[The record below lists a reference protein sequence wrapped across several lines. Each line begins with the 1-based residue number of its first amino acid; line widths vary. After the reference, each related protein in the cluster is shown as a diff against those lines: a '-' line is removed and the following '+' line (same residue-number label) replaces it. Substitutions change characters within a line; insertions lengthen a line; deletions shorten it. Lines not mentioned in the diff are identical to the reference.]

1 MAIMKDVRRIAW
13 SIYWKSVLLGAIVGF
28 VAGAAFG
35 FVFGFVGAIVGV
47 PRDTLIPVIQWGG
60 TIIGLIAGF
69 CALNFVLAR
78 TIGKSIGG
86 RQLELAVTTS
96 LGEGR

>member
-13 SIYWKSVLLGAIVGF
+13 SIYWKSTLFGVVVGF

-35 FVFGFVGAIVGV
+35 FVFGFIGGVAGV
-47 PRDTLIPVIQWGG
+47 PWDTLSPFLQWGG
-60 TIIGLIAGF
+60 AVAGLIAGF
-69 CALNFVLAR
+69 WVFNFILAR

-86 RQLELAVTTS
+86 RQLELADATS
-96 LGEGR
+96 LREGH